1 MGRCR
6 TLIVVLAS
14 AHLFSPPAYLPAARD
29 RARATPASR
38 QAPFA
43 PVCRDA
49 ASGETRAGGRAYD
62 ELTAEQRRVFD
73 GGEQVFVRRDIAG
86 SPWPAVIV
94 YQYIDASPE
103 AAAAVFIDY
112 ESHRRY
118 IPGVR
123 QSRVSAV
130 VDPAT
135 VEVDYVLSVPLVS
148 DERYTVRNHLCSYGG
163 GDSYAVEWTLVRAS
177 STKAT
182 TGQARFEPH
191 LDLQRN
197 EHGTV
202 MVYSNFVTPG
212 SRVAGFGMIKSRAL
226 QQMRETAAAIVRRVE
241 VQRSTDRPLLEK
253 QIDAL
258 RAALKR

>member
-1 MGRCR
+1 MIRCH
-6 TLIVVLAS
+6 TLIVLLAS
-14 AHLFSPPAYLPAARD
+14 AQLLPQPAD
-29 RARATPASR
+29 RRATAGR
-38 QAPFA
+38 ATATVGDHQAAFTPL
-43 PVCRDA
+43 CRDA
-49 ASGETRAGGRAYD
+49 APGETRVVGRAYD
-62 ELTAEQRRVFD
+62 ELTTEQRSAFD
-73 GGEQVFVRRDIAG
+73 GREQVFVRRDVAG
-86 SPWPAVIV
+86 SPWPAVVV

-112 ESHRRY
+112 ESHRSY

-135 VEVDYVLSVPLVS
+135 VEVDYVLNVPLVS

-163 GDSYAVEWTLVRAS
+163 GESYVVEWTLVRAS

-191 LDLQRN
+191 LDPQRN
-197 EHGTV
+197 QHGTV
-202 MVYSNFVTPG
+202 LVYSNFVTPG

-226 QQMRETAAAIVRRVE
+226 QQMR
-241 VQRSTDRPLLEK
+241 
-253 QIDAL
+253 
-258 RAALKR
+258 